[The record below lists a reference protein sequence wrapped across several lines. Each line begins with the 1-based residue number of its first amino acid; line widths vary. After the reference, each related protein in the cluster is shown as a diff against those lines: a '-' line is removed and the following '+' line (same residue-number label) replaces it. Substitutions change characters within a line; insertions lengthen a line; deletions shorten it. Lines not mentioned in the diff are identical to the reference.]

1 MNNEEMK
8 SYLMQRCIK
17 QPNGCWE
24 WTKARTSWGYGVFR
38 DGKEMKMPHK
48 EMYRLFRGEVTDNLF
63 VCHSCDNRG
72 CINPD
77 HLFLG
82 TQQDNMDDMKQKGR
96 QRHVPQYGNNYHS
109 SEVMADYKIYPSY
122 SAAGR
127 ALCISDNG
135 VRKRIFLK
143 WDGYKKIE

>member
-1 MNNEEMK
+1 MK

-24 WTKARTSWGYGVFR
+24 WTKAKTSWGYGVFR
-38 DGKEMKMPHK
+38 DGLKMKMPHK
-48 EMYRLFRGEVTDNLF
+48 EMYRLFKGEVTDDLF

-72 CINPD
+72 CMNPD

-96 QRHVPQYGNNYHS
+96 HRSVPQYGNNYTS
-109 SEVMADYKIYPSY
+109 KKVLANGQEFISY
-122 SAAGR
+122 CAAAR
-127 ALCISDNG
+127 ALGISDNG
-135 VRKRIFLK
+135 IRKRISLK
-143 WDGYKKIE
+143 WDGYRRIE